1 MKSRVSIT
9 DSLELA
15 RQEQATATP
24 GDPYGE
30 LMANYVE
37 WGDLL
42 EAWNRGTLK
51 MSDEEFEE
59 QCLEHLDRSVVLG
72 QACTRY
78 NAQCWA
84 VAFNAITTEG
94 EAA

>member
-1 MKSRVSIT
+1 MKSDVSIT

-15 RQEQATATP
+15 KQEAAAATP

-30 LMANYVE
+30 LMANYAE

-42 EAWNRGTLK
+42 EAWNHGTLE
-51 MSDEEFEE
+51 MSDDEFEE
-59 QCLEHLDRSVVLG
+59 QCLEHLDRSEILG

-78 NAQCWA
+78 NEQRVA
-84 VAFNAITTEG
+84 VAFSAITDG